1 MILSVCLDTQVHHLC
16 HNDGCCQ
23 LSKLLMPN
31 SRLIAPRRVSQRR
44 RSRRRAPYYDPRP
57 PRVAWTA
64 RIGTPNRCP
73 SARPSWPVPARRRS
87 RRRATYYAPRP
98 PCVARWRLRGRKTYY
113 APHPLHVAGNAR
125 HGTTHCCTYARPL
138 WPVRATR
145 NSGPARRRGA
155 RPSGRYHADALV

>member
-73 SARPSWPVPARRRS
+73 SARPSWPVPARGGGQPTMPP
-87 RRRATYYAPRP
+87 AP
-98 PCVARWRLRGRKTYY
+98 PCGTMEVEGEGNLLCPR
-113 APHPLHVAGNAR
+113 PLHVAGNAR
-125 HGTTHCCTYARPL
+125 HGTTHCCTYARRL
-138 WPVRATR
+138 WPVQATR

>member
-1 MILSVCLDTQVHHLC
+1 MQLDDLSIYATTTAVCQLSKIADAQLEADCSGLTANPGQKRAMPYHIESNRMILSVCLDTQVHHLC

-98 PCVARWRLRGRKTYY
+98 PVWHDG
-113 APHPLHVAGNAR
+113 G
-125 HGTTHCCTYARPL
+125 
-138 WPVRATR
+138 
-145 NSGPARRRGA
+145 
-155 RPSGRYHADALV
+155 